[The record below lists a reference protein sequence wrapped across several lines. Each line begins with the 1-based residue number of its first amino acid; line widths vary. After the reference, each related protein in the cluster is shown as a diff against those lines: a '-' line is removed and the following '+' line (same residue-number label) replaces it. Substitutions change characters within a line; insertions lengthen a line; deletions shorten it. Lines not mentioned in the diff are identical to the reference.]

1 MVPEQE
7 TELLGLLCLLHRHAD
22 KIIAN
27 EGQNNIVDF
36 IGGGGGGGG
45 VHIYDAY
52 FSQETFQI
60 SIASEHGICCRH
72 FQHRLVHPNHEG
84 H

>member
-36 IGGGGGGGG
+36 IWGGGG

-52 FSQETFQI
+52 FSYQLFLCNGYF
-60 SIASEHGICCRH
+60 HG
-72 FQHRLVHPNHEG
+72 V
-84 H
+84 

>member
-22 KIIAN
+22 KIIVN

-45 VHIYDAY
+45 TYLRCLLLPRNLPDFHCFRAWNLLPP
-52 FSQETFQI
+52 FPTQTG
-60 SIASEHGICCRH
+60 ASKS
-72 FQHRLVHPNHEG
+72 
-84 H
+84 